1 MLSVFFMPEM
11 CHNLNIFRNFAY
23 ANENDNF
30 TNIGNKESLTVHN
43 TKWLVRTF
51 FGLRLGK

>member
-1 MLSVFFMPEM
+1 MPEM